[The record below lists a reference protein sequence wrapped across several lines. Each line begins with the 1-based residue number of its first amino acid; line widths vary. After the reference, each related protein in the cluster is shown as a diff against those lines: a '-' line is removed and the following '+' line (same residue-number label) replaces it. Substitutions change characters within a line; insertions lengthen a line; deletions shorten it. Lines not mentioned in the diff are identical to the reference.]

1 MAKKL
6 SPWCK
11 EAKKK
16 MIDMDLEVTELAS
29 SLGLTRPYVSSVLNG
44 RVYSPVAVKRLV
56 TICKYRM
63 QIANNKSKD
72 IIR

>member
-16 MIDMDLEVTELAS
+16 MIDMDLEVNELAS
-29 SLGLTRPYVSSVLNG
+29 SLGLTRPYVLRSLMAG
-44 RVYSPVAVKRLV
+44 YTAQLP
-56 TICKYRM
+56 
-63 QIANNKSKD
+63 
-72 IIR
+72 

>member
-16 MIDMDLEVTELAS
+16 MIDMDLEVNELAS
-29 SLGLTRPYVSSVLNG
+29 SLGLS
-44 RVYSPVAVKRLV
+44 RVYSPVAVKKISDYL
-56 TICKYRM
+56 
-63 QIANNKSKD
+63 QIPDADSE
-72 IIR
+72 

>member
-29 SLGLTRPYVSSVLNG
+29 SLGLDHTFLRSLMAGYTAQLP
-44 RVYSPVAVKRLV
+44 
-56 TICKYRM
+56 
-63 QIANNKSKD
+63 
-72 IIR
+72 